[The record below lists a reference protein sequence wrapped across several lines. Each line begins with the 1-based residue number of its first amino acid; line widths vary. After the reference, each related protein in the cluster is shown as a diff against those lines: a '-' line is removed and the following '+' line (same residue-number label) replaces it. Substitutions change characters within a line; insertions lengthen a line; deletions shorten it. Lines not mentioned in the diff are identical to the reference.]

1 MFKIIIGFDECL
13 RVFWISVGKGW
24 LKLIDLNC
32 KKTCQ
37 WKKENEY
44 LSIWF
49 LKKKVQDVCEQ
60 WSNIDQQWGN

>member
-1 MFKIIIGFDECL
+1 M
-13 RVFWISVGKGW
+13 
-24 LKLIDLNC
+24 
-32 KKTCQ
+32 CQ
-37 WKKENEY
+37 SKKENEY